1 MPFDFQLQAKATNKE
16 FAEELA
22 RLTTLTTKDV
32 ERLFP
37 RKIDKQRFEQLMQI
51 VNASANRNKR
61 IAALENNFKAFS
73 MSVMR
78 LLETFT

>member
-1 MPFDFQLQAKATNKE
+1 MPFDFQLHAKATNKE

-61 IAALENNFKAFS
+61 IAALEKNIKTFS

-78 LLETFT
+78 LMETFT